1 MNNENV
7 NQTNL
12 TDKEV
17 TMDKTFVVS
26 ISFYKYFLKKFLD
39 KRNLEHTVS
48 WNKQMADYKTVVVKN
63 ITEEQSNNILQ
74 YCKNP
79 SKFTE
84 TKNYQKEAP
93 LPR

>member
-1 MNNENV
+1 MNNVNV

-17 TMDKTFVVS
+17 KMDKTFIVS

-39 KRNLEHTVS
+39 KRSIEHTIG
-48 WNKQMADYKTVVVKN
+48 WNSQMADYKTVVVKN
-63 ITEEQSNNILQ
+63 ITEEQSNDILN

-79 SKFTE
+79 NKFTE
-84 TKNYQKEAP
+84 TNQYKKEAP